1 MRSRNLVLVA
11 VLTMLGLALCSTNCV
26 QAQESSLG
34 SKIGWKLG
42 RGVANLT
49 TGWVELPKQIYTTWK
64 AEGWVTGILQGTVD
78 GVGMLFGR
86 TVAGAYEIV
95 TFPIPIPPEYQPML
109 QPDYVWQDE
118 QTAETPQVS

>member
-11 VLTMLGLALCSTNCV
+11 VLTMLGLALCSTNCA

-34 SKIGWKLG
+34 PKIGWKLG